1 MYVYTNSIER
11 TSNRFAKAFAIGAK
25 CEVVLDNK
33 LRDGQFAAFGS
44 PLGWELLQSAIQA
57 GKTWYYGDHG
67 FFGRGQ
73 YYRIAKNQYQIT
85 GEGDSDSTRF
95 LKFNIPIKDWKKTG
109 SHILVCPQTKLFY
122 ELHGLNYDDWLNST
136 INSIKNSTDRPIK
149 VRLKNDLNPIEHDL
163 NDCWAVV
170 VYTSASAIN
179 AILSGVPAFTTGKCA
194 SNLMALSDLSLIEKP
209 FYPENRLQ
217 WASVLADNQWTLAEI
232 ESGEAW
238 RKIK

>member
-1 MYVYTNSIER
+1 MYVYSNTIER

-25 CEVVLDNK
+25 CELILDNK

-44 PLGWELLQSAIQA
+44 PLGWELLQSAIKL

-67 FFGRGQ
+67 FFGRGT
-73 YYRIAKNQYQIT
+73 YYRIAKNQYQIA
-85 GEGDSDSTRF
+85 GEGESDSTRF
-95 LKFNIPIKDWKKTG
+95 LQFNIPIKDWTQAG
-109 SHILVCPQTKLFY
+109 SHILICPQTELFY
-122 ELHGLNYDDWLNST
+122 SLHGLNRQEWIDST
-136 INSIKNSTDRPIK
+136 INSIKKHTDRPIQIRFK
-149 VRLKNDLNPIEHDL
+149 DNHNTIEDDLVN
-163 NDCWAVV
+163 CWAVV

-194 SNLMALSDLSLIEKP
+194 SNMMALNDLSLIEKP

-238 RKIK
+238 RKIR

>member
-1 MYVYTNSIER
+1 
-11 TSNRFAKAFAIGAK
+11 
-25 CEVVLDNK
+25 
-33 LRDGQFAAFGS
+33 
-44 PLGWELLQSAIQA
+44 
-57 GKTWYYGDHG
+57 
-67 FFGRGQ
+67 
-73 YYRIAKNQYQIT
+73 
-85 GEGDSDSTRF
+85 
-95 LKFNIPIKDWKKTG
+95 
-109 SHILVCPQTKLFY
+109 LFY